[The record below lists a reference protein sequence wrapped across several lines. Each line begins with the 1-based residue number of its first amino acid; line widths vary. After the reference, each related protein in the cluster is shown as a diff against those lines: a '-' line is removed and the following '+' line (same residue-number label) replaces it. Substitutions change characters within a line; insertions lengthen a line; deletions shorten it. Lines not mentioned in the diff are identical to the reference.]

1 MILPFENDTSRVIR
15 RITSAHLKH
24 DRLKTV
30 ITIFAITLTTSLM
43 SSILLLISGILLRN
57 TKSHQEIKTIA
68 EILGDNFKFVVKTYL
83 HTNEEISKMNTK
95 MERRQGSKCFKAI
108 LK

>member
-30 ITIFAITLTTSLM
+30 ITIFAITLATLLM
-43 SSILLLISGILLRN
+43 SSILLLISGIITVNQNGGNSVTGSYHALVSGV
-57 TKSHQEIKTIA
+57 TQEQYNKLFTHRTIRA
-68 EILGDNFKFVVKTYL
+68 YCSI
-83 HTNEEISKMNTK
+83 
-95 MERRQGSKCFKAI
+95 RKC
-108 LK
+108 